1 MSNRE
6 LLKEAI
12 ADAKAVKEM
21 AISNAK
27 AALEE
32 AFTPQ
37 LKSLLE
43 KKLTEMDEEDEM
55 KEMKHDEED
64 TMSEEELNELLNELN
79 EEEDLLND
87 PKTTPTAHGNIAEEE
102 EEEEEEVEEEEFDLE
117 EMSEEDLKA
126 FIEDV
131 VDEMI
136 EAGELEAGE
145 EEMEAPEMEA
155 SEEVTDE
162 ESEEETE
169 EEPMMEAK
177 EEKMEEIIDPQGADF
192 QALADALGVTIQTAK
207 YITVT
212 FGLSVPVLIGM
223 IHAGGTKA
231 IDFIKKTYKKLTGKQ
246 ADESEEMMEEGAE
259 DEIAAALN
267 KVHDDKSLDTKPE
280 VEKALAD
287 LKKKVNEGADL
298 EEGQLNESGFG
309 VFLPIIKM
317 IATKFG
323 IGITGA
329 TVVAGMIPIA
339 AIVTGAV
346 TAAMISKAVKAYKE
360 KKAAGELAE
369 ALETVE
375 TLRTELNEV
384 NLLNSK
390 LLYTNKIFK
399 AKNLSETQK
408 VKVLTT
414 FDKAESVKEVKLVYE
429 TLLEGLVS
437 TTSTAKEAIKES
449 KSFASKAVGTSPKKP
464 VVETDGMVSRF
475 QKLAGIK

>member
-1 MSNRE
+1 MSNRD

-37 LKSLLE
+37 LKSMLE
-43 KKLTEMDEEDEM
+43 KKLTEMDKEDEHM
-55 KEMKHDEED
+55 EEAMHDEEKMEEKMHD
-64 TMSEEELNELLNELN
+64 DKTMSEEELEEILAEL
-79 EEEDLLND
+79 EEGDEKEHEMEEAKDHEEKMEEAD
-87 PKTTPTAHGNIAEEE
+87 DKEEMHEEE
-102 EEEEEEVEEEEFDLE
+102 EEPEANKEKEEEEFDLE

-145 EEMEAPEMEA
+145 EKMDAPEMEA
-155 SEEVTDE
+155 PEEVTDE
-162 ESEEETE
+162 ESEEI
-169 EEPMMEAK
+169 EEPMMEGK
-177 EEKMEEIIDPQGADF
+177 EEKHEMEEVETLEESTPEIIQQGMEMLKNVGITNAHTAQMVLAGLGAFGTIGGSALLAKITDF
-192 QALADALGVTIQTAK
+192 VKSFKKG
-207 YITVT
+207 
-212 FGLSVPVLIGM
+212 
-223 IHAGGTKA
+223 KA
-231 IDFIKKTYKKLTGKQ
+231 EIDEAY
-246 ADESEEMMEEGAE
+246 
-259 DEIAAALN
+259 
-267 KVHDDKSLDTKPE
+267 HDDKE
-280 VEKALAD
+280 
-287 LKKKVNEGADL
+287 
-298 EEGQLNESGFG
+298 
-309 VFLPIIKM
+309 M
-317 IATKFG
+317 H
-323 IGITGA
+323 
-329 TVVAGMIPIA
+329 
-339 AIVTGAV
+339 
-346 TAAMISKAVKAYKE
+346 
-360 KKAAGELAE
+360 
-369 ALETVE
+369 ETIE
-375 TLRTELNEV
+375 TLKAELNEV

-399 AKNLSETQK
+399 AKNLSEAQK

-437 TTSTAKEAIKES
+437 TTSTTKEAIKES

>member
-1 MSNRE
+1 MSNRD

-37 LKSLLE
+37 LKSMLE
-43 KKLTEMDEEDEM
+43 KKLTEMDKEDD
-55 KEMKHDEED
+55 KEMEEAKMHDKEDSMEEAKHDKEAD
-64 TMSEEELNELLNELN
+64 TMSEEELEEILAELEEGD
-79 EEEDLLND
+79 EEEM
-87 PKTTPTAHGNIAEEE
+87 HEEE
-102 EEEEEEVEEEEFDLE
+102 EPEADEEEEKEEEEEEFDLE

-155 SEEVTDE
+155 SEEEVTDE
-162 ESEEETE
+162 EEV
-169 EEPMMEAK
+169 EEPMMEGK
-177 EEKMEEIIDPQGADF
+177 EEVEEAMGPMVNDLVQMITDSGITDNVHQAHAIIAGLGA
-192 QALADALGVTIQTAK
+192 AG
-207 YITVT
+207 
-212 FGLSVPVLIGM
+212 IG
-223 IHAGGTKA
+223 AG
-231 IDFIKKTYKKLTGKQ
+231 
-246 ADESEEMMEEGAE
+246 
-259 DEIAAALN
+259 AALKN
-267 KVHDDKSLDTKPE
+267 
-280 VEKALAD
+280 
-287 LKKKVNEGADL
+287 
-298 EEGQLNESGFG
+298 
-309 VFLPIIKM
+309 
-317 IATKFG
+317 
-323 IGITGA
+323 
-329 TVVAGMIPIA
+329 
-339 AIVTGAV
+339 AV
-346 TAAMISKAVKAYKE
+346 SAMV
-360 KKAAGELAE
+360 KKAKGAMKEE
-369 ALETVE
+369 VE
-375 TLRTELNEV
+375 TLEESTPEIIQQGMEMLKNVGITNAHTAQMVLAGLGAFGTIGGSALLAKITDFVKSFKKGKAEIDEAYQDDKEVHETIETLKAELNEV

-399 AKNLSETQK
+399 AKNLTEAQK

-437 TTSTAKEAIKES
+437 TTSTTKEAIKES

>member
-1 MSNRE
+1 MSNRD

-37 LKSLLE
+37 LKSMLE
-43 KKLTEMDEEDEM
+43 RKLTEMDKEDD
-55 KEMKHDEED
+55 KEMEEAKMHDEEKMEEKMHD
-64 TMSEEELNELLNELN
+64 DETMTEEELNELLSEL
-79 EEEDLLND
+79 EEEEESEEAEEAEEEE
-87 PKTTPTAHGNIAEEE
+87 TESEEE
-102 EEEEEEVEEEEFDLE
+102 EEEEEFDRE

-136 EAGELEAGE
+136 EAGELEAGD

-162 ESEEETE
+162 ETV
-169 EEPMMEAK
+169 EEPMMEGK
-177 EEKMEEIIDPQGADF
+177 EEVEEAMGPVVNDLVQMITDSGITNNVHTAHAIIAGLGAAGVGAGAALKNAVSAMVAKAKSAMKEEVETLEESTPEIIQQGMEMLKNVGITNAHTAQIVLAGLGAFGTIGGSALLAKITDF
-192 QALADALGVTIQTAK
+192 VKSFKKD
-207 YITVT
+207 
-212 FGLSVPVLIGM
+212 
-223 IHAGGTKA
+223 KA
-231 IDFIKKTYKKLTGKQ
+231 EIDEAY
-246 ADESEEMMEEGAE
+246 
-259 DEIAAALN
+259 
-267 KVHDDKSLDTKPE
+267 HDDKE
-280 VEKALAD
+280 VH
-287 LKKKVNEGADL
+287 
-298 EEGQLNESGFG
+298 
-309 VFLPIIKM
+309 
-317 IATKFG
+317 
-323 IGITGA
+323 
-329 TVVAGMIPIA
+329 
-339 AIVTGAV
+339 
-346 TAAMISKAVKAYKE
+346 
-360 KKAAGELAE
+360 
-369 ALETVE
+369 ETIE
-375 TLRTELNEV
+375 TLKAELNEV

-399 AKNLSETQK
+399 AKNLSEAQK
-408 VKVLTT
+408 IKVLTT

>member
-1 MSNRE
+1 MSNRD

-37 LKSLLE
+37 LKSMLE
-43 KKLTEMDEEDEM
+43 KKLTEMDEEDD
-55 KEMKHDEED
+55 KEMEEAKMHDKEDSMEEAKHDKEAD
-64 TMSEEELNELLNELN
+64 TMSEEELEELLAEL
-79 EEEDLLND
+79 EEGDEKEHEMEEAKDHEEKMEEAD
-87 PKTTPTAHGNIAEEE
+87 DKEEMHEEE
-102 EEEEEEVEEEEFDLE
+102 EEPEADEEEKEEEEFDLE

-155 SEEVTDE
+155 SEEEVTDE
-162 ESEEETE
+162 EEV
-169 EEPMMEAK
+169 EEPMMEGK
-177 EEKMEEIIDPQGADF
+177 KEKMDELDLTSGGDF
-192 QALADALGVTIQTAK
+192 GALADMLGVSIDAAK
-207 YITVT
+207 YLTVA
-212 FGLSVPVLIGM
+212 FGLSVPAILAAIKVGGDKAIEGFKKMIGKRAEM
-223 IHAGGTKA
+223 SEGEESLEELDLAGG
-231 IDFIKKTYKKLTGKQ
+231 G
-246 ADESEEMMEEGAE
+246 EWG
-259 DEIAAALN
+259 
-267 KVHDDKSLDTKPE
+267 
-280 VEKALAD
+280 ALAD
-287 LKKKVNEGADL
+287 MLGTTVEAAKYLTV
-298 EEGQLNESGFG
+298 GFG
-309 VFLPIIKM
+309 FSLPAIL
-317 IATKFG
+317 
-323 IGITGA
+323 
-329 TVVAGMIPIA
+329 A
-339 AIVTGAV
+339 AIKIGGD
-346 TAAMISKAVKAYKE
+346 KAVEGFKKLIG
-360 KKAAGELAE
+360 KKAEME
-369 ALETVE
+369 ESIE
-375 TLRTELNEV
+375 TLKAELNEV

-399 AKNLSETQK
+399 AKNLSEAQK

-429 TLLEGLVS
+429 TLLEGL
-437 TTSTAKEAIKES
+437 TTTASNTKEAIKES

-475 QKLAGIK
+475 QRLAGIK

>member
-1 MSNRE
+1 MSNRD

-37 LKSLLE
+37 LKSMLE
-43 KKLTEMDEEDEM
+43 RKLTEMEDEDEEKAKMHDSENGM
-55 KEMKHDEED
+55 KEEMHDD
-64 TMSEEELNELLNELN
+64 GTMTEEELNELLAEL
-79 EEEDLLND
+79 EEGD
-87 PKTTPTAHGNIAEEE
+87 EEE
-102 EEEEEEVEEEEFDLE
+102 EPEADEEEKEEEEFDLE

-136 EAGELEAGE
+136 EAGELEAGD

-162 ESEEETE
+162 ETV
-169 EEPMMEAK
+169 EEPMMEGK
-177 EEKMEEIIDPQGADF
+177 EEVEEAMGPVVNDLVQMIIDSGITNNVHTAHAIIAGLGAAGVGAGA
-192 QALADALGVTIQTAK
+192 ALNNAVSAMVAK
-207 YITVT
+207 AK
-212 FGLSVPVLIGM
+212 SAM
-223 IHAGGTKA
+223 K
-231 IDFIKKTYKKLTGKQ
+231 
-246 ADESEEMMEEGAE
+246 EEVETLEEGAE

-267 KVHDDKSLDTKPE
+267 KVHDDKSLDSEPE
-280 VEKALAD
+280 IKKALAD
-287 LKKKVNEGADL
+287 LEKKVHEGADL
-298 EEGQLNESGFG
+298 EEGQINEGYG

-317 IATKFG
+317 IAAKFG
-323 IGITGA
+323 IGMAGA
-329 TVVAGMIPIA
+329 TVVAGMIPFTAIA
-339 AIVTGAV
+339 TGAV
-346 TAAMISKAVKAYKE
+346 TAVMIAKAVKAYKE
-360 KKAAGELAE
+360 KKAAGDLEE
-369 ALETVE
+369 ALKTVE
-375 TLRTELNEV
+375 ILKTELNEV

-399 AKNLSETQK
+399 AKNLSEAQK

-414 FDKAESVKEVKLVYE
+414 FDKAETVKEVKLVYE

-437 TTSTAKEAIKES
+437 TTSTAKQAIKES

-464 VVETDGMVSRF
+464 VLETDGMVSRF

>member
-1 MSNRE
+1 MSNRD

-37 LKSLLE
+37 LKSMLE
-43 KKLTEMDEEDEM
+43 KKLTEMEDEDEKEVEEAKMHDSENGM
-55 KEMKHDEED
+55 KEEMHDD
-64 TMSEEELNELLNELN
+64 GTMSEEELNELLAEL
-79 EEEDLLND
+79 EEGD
-87 PKTTPTAHGNIAEEE
+87 EEE
-102 EEEEEEVEEEEFDLE
+102 EPEADEEEKEEEEFDLE

-136 EAGELEAGE
+136 EAGELEAGD

-162 ESEEETE
+162 ETV
-169 EEPMMEAK
+169 EEPMMEGK
-177 EEKMEEIIDPQGADF
+177 EEVEEAMGPVVNDLVQMITDSGITNNVHTAHAIIAGLGAAGVGAGAALKNAVSAMVAKAKSAMKEEVETLEESTPEIIQQGMEMLKNVGITNAHTAQIVLAGLGAFGTIGGSALLAKITDF
-192 QALADALGVTIQTAK
+192 VKSFKKD
-207 YITVT
+207 
-212 FGLSVPVLIGM
+212 
-223 IHAGGTKA
+223 KA
-231 IDFIKKTYKKLTGKQ
+231 EIDEAY
-246 ADESEEMMEEGAE
+246 
-259 DEIAAALN
+259 
-267 KVHDDKSLDTKPE
+267 HDDKE
-280 VEKALAD
+280 
-287 LKKKVNEGADL
+287 
-298 EEGQLNESGFG
+298 
-309 VFLPIIKM
+309 M
-317 IATKFG
+317 H
-323 IGITGA
+323 
-329 TVVAGMIPIA
+329 
-339 AIVTGAV
+339 
-346 TAAMISKAVKAYKE
+346 
-360 KKAAGELAE
+360 
-369 ALETVE
+369 ETIE
-375 TLRTELNEV
+375 TLKAELNEV

-399 AKNLSETQK
+399 AKNLSEAQK

-437 TTSTAKEAIKES
+437 TTSTAKQAIKES

>member
-1 MSNRE
+1 MSNRD

-37 LKSLLE
+37 LKSMLE
-43 KKLTEMDEEDEM
+43 KKLTEMDKEDEHM
-55 KEMKHDEED
+55 EEAMHDEEKMEEKMHD
-64 TMSEEELNELLNELN
+64 DKTMSEEELEEILAEL
-79 EEEDLLND
+79 EEGDEKEHEMEEAKDHEEKMEEAD
-87 PKTTPTAHGNIAEEE
+87 DKEEMHEEE
-102 EEEEEEVEEEEFDLE
+102 EEPEADEEEKEEEEFDLE

-155 SEEVTDE
+155 PEEVTDE
-162 ESEEETE
+162 ESEEI
-169 EEPMMEAK
+169 EEPMMENK
-177 EEKMEEIIDPQGADF
+177 EQVNEI
-192 QALADALGVTIQTAK
+192 LGVTAATLGIAK
-207 YITVT
+207 LALPVVAALGGYITKQY
-212 FGLSVPVLIGM
+212 LSFKKD
-223 IHAGGTKA
+223 KA
-231 IDFIKKTYKKLTGKQ
+231 KQEEFKKR
-246 ADESEEMMEEGAE
+246 ME
-259 DEIAAALN
+259 AAA
-267 KVHDDKSLDTKPE
+267 KPDMSKE
-280 VEKALAD
+280 ELKALAD
-287 LKKKVNEGADL
+287 KITAELGGRGEGA
-298 EEGQLNESGFG
+298 EKAGPEFTGGAG
-309 VFLPIIKM
+309 
-317 IATKFG
+317 
-323 IGITGA
+323 GA
-329 TVVAGMIPIA
+329 TT
-339 AIVTGAV
+339 AIQR
-346 TAAMISKAVKAYKE
+346 E
-360 KKAAGELAE
+360 GEDADEMHE
-369 ALETVE
+369 ALETIE
-375 TLRTELNEV
+375 TLKAELNEV

-399 AKNLSETQK
+399 AKNLSEAQK

>member
-1 MSNRE
+1 MSNRD

-37 LKSLLE
+37 LKSMLE
-43 KKLTEMDEEDEM
+43 KKLTEMDEEDD
-55 KEMKHDEED
+55 KEMEEAKMHDKEDSMEEAKHDKEAD
-64 TMSEEELNELLNELN
+64 TMSEEELEELLAEL
-79 EEEDLLND
+79 EEGDEKEHEMEEAKDHEEKMEEAD
-87 PKTTPTAHGNIAEEE
+87 DKEEMHEEE
-102 EEEEEEVEEEEFDLE
+102 EEPEADEEEKEEEEFDLE

-155 SEEVTDE
+155 SEEEVTDE
-162 ESEEETE
+162 EEV
-169 EEPMMEAK
+169 EEPMMEGK
-177 EEKMEEIIDPQGADF
+177 EEVEEAMGPMVNDLVQMITDSGITDNVHQAHAIIAGLGAAGIGAGAALKNAVSAMVKKAKGAMKEEVETLEESTPEIIQQGMEMLKNVGITNAHTAQMVLAGLGAFGTIGGSALLAKITDF
-192 QALADALGVTIQTAK
+192 VKSFKKG
-207 YITVT
+207 
-212 FGLSVPVLIGM
+212 
-223 IHAGGTKA
+223 KA
-231 IDFIKKTYKKLTGKQ
+231 EIDETY
-246 ADESEEMMEEGAE
+246 
-259 DEIAAALN
+259 
-267 KVHDDKSLDTKPE
+267 HDDKE
-280 VEKALAD
+280 VH
-287 LKKKVNEGADL
+287 
-298 EEGQLNESGFG
+298 
-309 VFLPIIKM
+309 
-317 IATKFG
+317 
-323 IGITGA
+323 
-329 TVVAGMIPIA
+329 
-339 AIVTGAV
+339 
-346 TAAMISKAVKAYKE
+346 
-360 KKAAGELAE
+360 
-369 ALETVE
+369 ETIE
-375 TLRTELNEV
+375 TLKAELNEV

-399 AKNLSETQK
+399 AKNLSEAQK

-429 TLLEGLVS
+429 TLLEGL
-437 TTSTAKEAIKES
+437 TTTASNTKEAIKES

-475 QKLAGIK
+475 QRLAGIK

>member
-1 MSNRE
+1 MSNRD

-37 LKSLLE
+37 LKSMLE
-43 KKLTEMDEEDEM
+43 KKLTEMDKEDEHM
-55 KEMKHDEED
+55 EEAMHDEEKMEEKMHD
-64 TMSEEELNELLNELN
+64 DKTMSEEELEELLREL
-79 EEEDLLND
+79 ETDEEDLME
-87 PKTTPTAHGNIAEEE
+87 AEEE
-102 EEEEEEVEEEEFDLE
+102 ESEEEEAEEEEFDLE

-136 EAGELEAGE
+136 ASGELEAGDE
-145 EEMEAPEMEA
+145 SMEDEAPEE
-155 SEEVTDE
+155 EIEVTDE

-169 EEPMMEAK
+169 EEPMMENKKPAAELEEMIAITPAVVLTILGGIVSFIGGVVAKTYYSFKKEQK
-177 EEKMEEIIDPQGADF
+177 EETAKRTAEKIKQGMKPEQAAAEATKEVEKMQSINPVDPKYTTSRPGATGAMNLEEDEKEGMEEIIDPTGSDF
-192 QALADALGVTIQTAK
+192 QALADALNVTMETAK
-207 YITVT
+207 YITVA

-246 ADESEEMMEEGAE
+246 AADSDEMMET
-259 DEIAAALN
+259 I
-267 KVHDDKSLDTKPE
+267 
-280 VEKALAD
+280 
-287 LKKKVNEGADL
+287 
-298 EEGQLNESGFG
+298 
-309 VFLPIIKM
+309 
-317 IATKFG
+317 
-323 IGITGA
+323 
-329 TVVAGMIPIA
+329 
-339 AIVTGAV
+339 
-346 TAAMISKAVKAYKE
+346 
-360 KKAAGELAE
+360 
-369 ALETVE
+369 E
-375 TLRTELNEV
+375 TLKAELNEV

-399 AKNLSETQK
+399 AKNLTEAQK

-437 TTSTAKEAIKES
+437 TTATTKEAIKES
-449 KSFASKAVGTSPKKP
+449 KSFASKAVGVSPKKP

>member
-1 MSNRE
+1 MSNRD

-37 LKSLLE
+37 LKSMLE
-43 KKLTEMDEEDEM
+43 KKLTEMDEEEVEEAKMHD
-55 KEMKHDEED
+55 KKAKHEGAD
-64 TMSEEELNELLNELN
+64 TMSEEELEEILAELEEGDEEDVHEEEEKEMHKEEEEPEADEEEKEEK
-79 EEEDLLND
+79 EEED
-87 PKTTPTAHGNIAEEE
+87 
-102 EEEEEEVEEEEFDLE
+102 FDLE

-155 SEEVTDE
+155 SEEEVTDE
-162 ESEEETE
+162 EEV
-169 EEPMMEAK
+169 EEPMMEAEE
-177 EEKMEEIIDPQGADF
+177 EEKMEE
-192 QALADALGVTIQTAK
+192 AK
-207 YITVT
+207 KD
-212 FGLSVPVLIGM
+212 
-223 IHAGGTKA
+223 H
-231 IDFIKKTYKKLTGKQ
+231 DEDEKKH
-246 ADESEEMMEEGAE
+246 MEE
-259 DEIAAALN
+259 
-267 KVHDDKSLDTKPE
+267 
-280 VEKALAD
+280 
-287 LKKKVNEGADL
+287 
-298 EEGQLNESGFG
+298 
-309 VFLPIIKM
+309 
-317 IATKFG
+317 
-323 IGITGA
+323 
-329 TVVAGMIPIA
+329 
-339 AIVTGAV
+339 
-346 TAAMISKAVKAYKE
+346 
-360 KKAAGELAE
+360 ELAE
-369 ALETVE
+369 AIKVIE
-375 TLRTELNEV
+375 TLKAELNEV

-399 AKNLSETQK
+399 AKNLSEAQK

-429 TLLEGLVS
+429 TLLEGLVTVS
-437 TTSTAKEAIKES
+437 TPKEAIKES

-475 QKLAGIK
+475 QRLAGIK

>member
-1 MSNRE
+1 MSNRD

-37 LKSLLE
+37 LKSMLE
-43 KKLTEMDEEDEM
+43 KKLTEMDEEDKDMEEAKM
-55 KEMKHDEED
+55 HDKEDSMEEAEHDKEAD
-64 TMSEEELNELLNELN
+64 TMSEEELEEILAELEEGD
-79 EEEDLLND
+79 EEEHEMEEAKDHEEKMEEAD
-87 PKTTPTAHGNIAEEE
+87 DKEEMHEEE
-102 EEEEEEVEEEEFDLE
+102 EEPEADKEDKEEEEFDLE
-117 EMSEEDLKA
+117 EMSEDDLKA

-145 EEMEAPEMEA
+145 ETEAPEMEA

-162 ESEEETE
+162 ETV
-169 EEPMMEAK
+169 EEPMMENK
-177 EEKMEEIIDPQGADF
+177 EQVNEI
-192 QALADALGVTIQTAK
+192 LGVTAATLGIAK
-207 YITVT
+207 LALPVVAALGGYITKQY
-212 FGLSVPVLIGM
+212 LSFKKD
-223 IHAGGTKA
+223 KA
-231 IDFIKKTYKKLTGKQ
+231 KQEEFKKR
-246 ADESEEMMEEGAE
+246 ME
-259 DEIAAALN
+259 AAA
-267 KVHDDKSLDTKPE
+267 KPDMSKE
-280 VEKALAD
+280 ELKALAD
-287 LKKKVNEGADL
+287 KITAELGGKGEDAEKAGPEFTGGA
-298 EEGQLNESGFG
+298 G
-309 VFLPIIKM
+309 
-317 IATKFG
+317 
-323 IGITGA
+323 GA
-329 TVVAGMIPIA
+329 TA
-339 AIVTGAV
+339 AIQR
-346 TAAMISKAVKAYKE
+346 E
-360 KKAAGELAE
+360 GEDANEMHE
-369 ALETVE
+369 ALETIE
-375 TLRTELNEV
+375 TLKAELNEV

-399 AKNLSETQK
+399 AKNLSEAQK

-437 TTSTAKEAIKES
+437 TTSTTKEAIKES